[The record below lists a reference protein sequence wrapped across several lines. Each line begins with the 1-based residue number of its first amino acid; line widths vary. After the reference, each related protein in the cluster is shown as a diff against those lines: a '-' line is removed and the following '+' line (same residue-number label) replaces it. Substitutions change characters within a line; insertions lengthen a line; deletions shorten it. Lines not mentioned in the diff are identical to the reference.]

1 MHFHPQSFRDSDVKC
16 EYLWSLVFLI
26 PALCYLSE
34 KLYLTKRGRAISS
47 SIWSQWANKSSFRSQ
62 LFKAPTAHCLS
73 VLGLLRSGK
82 GGDYKEFQSIRHPLP
97 PTLLNRVRKLA
108 FWIRSELIKLFQTDA
123 HTKWIHFCFSSSPW
137 SKRSLYCI
145 CKIEIFQPCFL

>member
-1 MHFHPQSFRDSDVKC
+1 MFIKPFCSKWFFSMNAFLCLKLQRLRLNQSHVKC
-16 EYLWSLVFLI
+16 EYLRSLVFLI
-26 PALCYLSE
+26 LALCYLSE
-34 KLYLTKRGRAISS
+34 KLYLTKREGAISS

-108 FWIRSELIKLFQTDA
+108 F
-123 HTKWIHFCFSSSPW
+123 
-137 SKRSLYCI
+137 
-145 CKIEIFQPCFL
+145 